1 MSDTVGFLSAAGE
14 HSGRTSKQTTKRYHS
29 IKDEFITRRPN
40 SFKSVMN
47 GIKAALEQD
56 FSLPVKL
63 NCVVM
68 RGFNDVSTLVASQK
82 N

>member
-1 MSDTVGFLSAAGE
+1 
-14 HSGRTSKQTTKRYHS
+14 
-29 IKDEFITRRPN
+29 
-40 SFKSVMN
+40 MN